1 LFAFAF
7 NQTSNAQAR
16 TTASSA
22 GGLSDKC
29 GIALAA
35 GGSMSGG
42 TIIPTYFGRLR
53 SLSVLMGIAS
63 NPISTTRRLHAA
75 NGRYVI
81 LQYPHSRRSQPQ
93 VLACIA
99 DPGLYRSVASNSE
112 AWRTVNVGLRVLKN
126 HASTRL
132 RVSFT
137 RLRGPRHAHY
147 RRLLALPL
155 SKPAVA
161 DMSLEMA
168 AIARRHVEL
177 WQRNNPVD
185 FMPLA
190 GEMMQDFAISLL
202 FGADHTRALPIASM
216 IAKAAAAA
224 WPSGPAYF
232 EWLLTA
238 PKLERAI
245 NEWAEEK
252 RGDLNPKD
260 IFSVLVNSPDHDWP
274 PSSQIIGGILTFTF
288 GAAFETCQNA
298 LAWTLVLLTQHPKV
312 VASLAEEIDGA
323 VGSGLPSMDKI
334 GTLPLLDGVV
344 KEGMRLFP
352 PVPLQFRRSLVEV
365 ELGGERIPASTR
377 VLISAYL
384 INRDHELYEEPN
396 KFKPDRWRGLDRSSF
411 QYPVFGSGGRMCP
424 GALFGNQMVKIA
436 LASILLSH
444 RVELEPHARI
454 DHRATITLTPHP
466 GVPITLR
473 ERATAP
479 KRTPLSGSIHELVD
493 LSDAS

>member
-1 LFAFAF
+1 MAP
-7 NQTSNAQAR
+7 
-16 TTASSA
+16 A
-22 GGLSDKC
+22 GS
-29 GIALAA
+29 I
-35 GGSMSGG
+35 SGG

-63 NPISTTRRLHAA
+63 NPIPTTRRLHAA

-93 VLACIA
+93 ILACIS

-112 AWRTVNVGLRVLKN
+112 AWRTVNVGGRAFKN
-126 HASTRL
+126 DAATRL

-161 DMSLEMA
+161 GMSLEMA

-177 WQRNNPVD
+177 WPRNKPVD
-185 FMPLA
+185 FLPLA
-190 GEMMQDFAISLL
+190 GDLMQDLAITLL
-202 FGADHTRALPIASM
+202 FGADHARALPIAGM

-224 WPSGPAYF
+224 WPFPGPAYF
-232 EWLLTA
+232 EWLRTA
-238 PKLERAI
+238 PKLERAV
-245 NEWAEEK
+245 NEWAKEK
-252 RGDLNPKD
+252 QGEPNPKD
-260 IFSVLVNSPDHDWP
+260 IFSVLVNNPDHGWP
-274 PSSQIIGGILTFTF
+274 PSSEIISGILTFTF

-312 VASLAEEIDGA
+312 VATLAEEINSTLG
-323 VGSGLPSMDKI
+323 GGLPSMDKI
-334 GTLPLLDGVV
+334 STLLVLDGVV
-344 KEGMRLFP
+344 KESMRLFP

-365 ELGGERIPASTR
+365 ELGGVRIPASMR

-384 INRDHELYEEPN
+384 INRDPELYEEPN
-396 KFKPDRWRGLDRSSF
+396 KFKPERWHGLDRSPF

-424 GALFGNQMVKIA
+424 GALFGSQMVKIA
-436 LASILLSH
+436 LAAILSSH
-444 RVELEPHARI
+444 RVELAPHAHI
-454 DHRATITLTPHP
+454 DHRATINLRPHP
-466 GVPITLR
+466 GVQIVFR
-473 ERATAP
+473 DRASAAES
-479 KRTPLSGSIHELVD
+479 TPVSGSVHELVD
-493 LSDAS
+493 LSGAC